1 MRIQKCFVLPSNQYW
16 ASVNVQDIVWICLVV
31 AGASATQAI
40 SGFGFA
46 LIAVPLLSLFIEPQ
60 IAVVLATV
68 VGAFSSTFQAVT
80 DRRHAQKELVQ
91 RLAISAYI
99 GMPFGLLVFIVVSE
113 SVLRFIVGVVVLIAS
128 IALMRGFS
136 IPNTNKKLDWMM
148 GWASGVLATSTSTN
162 GPPLVFLLQ
171 AKKLNPESFR
181 ASINIVFSLTSF
193 GAILLFAVSGNITP
207 DDFAGIAISVPML
220 LIGLAIGFKVRSRIN
235 AEQFRILVFALL
247 IVSALSALSA
257 AVLA

>member
-1 MRIQKCFVLPSNQYW
+1 MNAQEIL
-16 ASVNVQDIVWICLVV
+16 WICLVV

-46 LIAVPLLSLFIEPQ
+46 LIAVPLLSLFIDPQ
-60 IAVVLATV
+60 VAVVLATV
-68 VGAFSSTFQAVT
+68 VGAFSSTFQAIA
-80 DRRHAQKELVQ
+80 DRRHANRKLVQ

-113 SVLRFIVGVVVLIAS
+113 SVLRFIVGIVVLVAA

-136 IPNTNKKLDWMM
+136 IAQTNRKLDWIM

-171 AKKLNPESFR
+171 AKKLSPESFR

-193 GAILLFAVSGNITP
+193 GAIILFAVSGNITS
-207 DDFAGIAISVPML
+207 DDFAGIAISVPL
-220 LIGLAIGFKVRSRIN
+220 LLLGLAIGFKVRRRIN
-235 AEQFRILVFALL
+235 AEQFRILVFVLL
-247 IVSALSALSA
+247 IVSALSALTA

>member
-1 MRIQKCFVLPSNQYW
+1 MNIQE
-16 ASVNVQDIVWICLVV
+16 IVWICLVV

-60 IAVVLATV
+60 VAVVLATV
-68 VGAFSSTFQAVT
+68 VGAFSSTFQAVA
-80 DRRHAQKELVQ
+80 DRRYAERKLVQ

-99 GMPFGLLVFIVVSE
+99 GMPLGLFVFIAVSE
-113 SVLRFIVGVVVLIAS
+113 SVLRFIVGVVVLIAA

-136 IPNTNKKLDWMM
+136 IAHTNRKLDWIM
-148 GWASGVLATSTSTN
+148 GWASGILATSTSTN

-171 AKKLNPESFR
+171 AKKLSPESFR
-181 ASINIVFSLTSF
+181 ASINIVFSFTSF
-193 GAILLFAVSGNITP
+193 GAIFLFALSGNITP

-220 LIGLAIGFKVRSRIN
+220 LIGLGIGFKVRSRIN
-235 AEQFRILVFALL
+235 ADQFRILVFVLL
-247 IVSALSALSA
+247 IVSALSALTA
-257 AVLA
+257 AVLG

>member
-1 MRIQKCFVLPSNQYW
+1 VSTQEIL
-16 ASVNVQDIVWICLVV
+16 WICLVV
-31 AGASATQAI
+31 TGASATQAI

-46 LIAVPLLSLFIEPQ
+46 LIAVPLLSLLIEPQ

-68 VGAFSSTFQAVT
+68 VGAFSSTFQAIT
-80 DRRHAQKELVQ
+80 DRRHANRKLVQ

-113 SVLRFIVGVVVLIAS
+113 SVLRFIVGVVVLIAA

-136 IPNTNKKLDWMM
+136 IAQTNRKLDWIM

-171 AKKLNPESFR
+171 AKKLSPESFR
-181 ASINIVFSLTSF
+181 ATINIVFSLTSF
-193 GAILLFAVSGNITP
+193 GAIFLFAVSGNITA

-235 AEQFRILVFALL
+235 ADQFRVLVFVLL
-247 IVSALSALSA
+247 VVSALSALTA
-257 AVLA
+257 AVMS

>member
-1 MRIQKCFVLPSNQYW
+1 VSAQE
-16 ASVNVQDIVWICLVV
+16 IVWICLVV

-68 VGAFSSTFQAVT
+68 VGAFSSTFQAIA
-80 DRRHAQKELVQ
+80 DRKYAQKKLVR

-99 GMPFGLLVFIVVSE
+99 GMPFGLVVFIVVSE
-113 SVLRFIVGVVVLIAS
+113 SVLRFIVGIVVLVAALI
-128 IALMRGFS
+128 LMRGFS
-136 IPNTNKKLDWMM
+136 ISHANRKLDWIL

-171 AKKLNPESFR
+171 AKKLSPQSFR
-181 ASINIVFSLTSF
+181 ASINVVFSLTSI
-193 GAILLFAVSGNITP
+193 GAIALFAISGNITS
-207 DDFAGIAISVPML
+207 DDFGSIAISVPML
-220 LIGLAIGFKVRSRIN
+220 MLGLAIGYKVRPLIN
-235 AEQFRILVFALL
+235 AGQFSVLVFILL
-247 IVSALSALSA
+247 IGSALSALLA
-257 AVLA
+257 AFLA

>member
-1 MRIQKCFVLPSNQYW
+1 VSAQE
-16 ASVNVQDIVWICLVV
+16 IVWICLVV

-68 VGAFSSTFQAVT
+68 VGAFSSTFQAIA
-80 DRRHAQKELVQ
+80 DRKYAQKKLVR

-99 GMPFGLLVFIVVSE
+99 GMPFGLVVFIVVSE
-113 SVLRFIVGVVVLIAS
+113 SVLRFIVGIVVLVAALI
-128 IALMRGFS
+128 LMRGFS
-136 IPNTNKKLDWMM
+136 ISHANRKLDWIL

-171 AKKLNPESFR
+171 AKKLSPQSFR
-181 ASINIVFSLTSF
+181 ASINVVFSLTSI
-193 GAILLFAVSGNITP
+193 GAIALFAISGNITS
-207 DDFAGIAISVPML
+207 DDFGSIAISVPML
-220 LIGLAIGFKVRSRIN
+220 MLGLAIGYKVRPRIN
-235 AEQFRILVFALL
+235 AGQFSVLVFILL
-247 IVSALSALSA
+247 IGSALSALLA
-257 AVLA
+257 AFLA

>member
-1 MRIQKCFVLPSNQYW
+1 VSAQEIL
-16 ASVNVQDIVWICLVV
+16 WICLVV

-46 LIAVPLLSLFIEPQ
+46 LIAVPLLSLLIEPQ
-60 IAVVLATV
+60 VAVVLATV
-68 VGAFSSTFQAVT
+68 VGAFSSTFQAIA
-80 DRRHAQKELVQ
+80 DRRHANRKLVQ

-99 GMPFGLLVFIVVSE
+99 GMPFGLFVFIVVSE
-113 SVLRFIVGVVVLIAS
+113 SVLRFIVGVVVLIAA

-136 IPNTNKKLDWMM
+136 IAQTNRKLDWIM

-171 AKKLNPESFR
+171 AKKLSPESFR

-220 LIGLAIGFKVRSRIN
+220 LFGLTIGFKLRSRIN
-235 AEQFRILVFALL
+235 AGQFRILVFVLL
-247 IVSALSALSA
+247 VVSALSALTA
-257 AVLA
+257 AILG

>member
-1 MRIQKCFVLPSNQYW
+1 MNTWEIF
-16 ASVNVQDIVWICLVV
+16 WICVVV

-60 IAVVLATV
+60 TAVVLATV

-80 DRRHAQKELVQ
+80 DRRHAQRDLVK

-99 GMPFGLLVFIVVSE
+99 GMPFGLFIFVVVSE
-113 SVLRFIVGVVVLIAS
+113 SILRFIVGIVVLVAAV
-128 IALMRGFS
+128 ALMRGFTILHS
-136 IPNTNKKLDWMM
+136 NNKFDFLM
-148 GWASGVLATSTSTN
+148 GWLSGLLATSTSTN

-171 AKKLNPESFR
+171 AKKLSPDSFR

-193 GAILLFAVSGNITP
+193 GAITLFAISGNITS
-207 DDFAGIAISVPML
+207 DDLAVIGVSIPML
-220 LIGLAIGFKVRSRIN
+220 LIGLAIGFKVRARVHQ
-235 AEQFRILVFALL
+235 EQFRVLVFGLL

-257 AVLA
+257 AVFV